1 MEVATLILAGI
12 GAIGAVATATA
23 RWVSVYRTKQSDQRT
38 IDRERSALRRA
49 LYEKIVH
56 NTLGLNKDYWRGVAR
71 DAGLESKDIEFA
83 LSYYQERRAL
93 DSGHGYDAEERQ
105 LKASELDARLRRILL
120 D

>member
-23 RWVSVYRTKQSDQRT
+23 RWVSVHRAKQSDQRK
-38 IDRERSALRRA
+38 IDRERAALRRS

-71 DAGLESKDIEFA
+71 DAGLEPKDTEFA
-83 LSYYQERRAL
+83 LSYYQARKAL
-93 DSGHGYDAEERQ
+93 DSGHGYDAKERQ
-105 LKASELDARLRRILL
+105 LKASELDDTLRRILL

>member
-38 IDRERSALRRA
+38 LDRERSALRRA

-71 DAGLESKDIEFA
+71 DAGLELKTSSS
-83 LSYYQERRAL
+83 LCPTMRS
-93 DSGHGYDAEERQ
+93 EERWIRDTDTTR
-105 LKASELDARLRRILL
+105 KNVN
-120 D
+120 